1 MQTLFH
7 SLVPV
12 VVLGFAVL
20 PAYGQSLPGSG
31 ALPVRSAVT
40 IALANSLQL
49 QAARSAVNVA
59 EHQISEAYSGV
70 FPQLSL
76 EASYRRF
83 ADGVE
88 QLLECSEPAP
98 QDEDQRRGWN
108 CPDYNKTVVRESQGS
123 IDNLWSAGLR
133 LNQAVLDMR
142 VFSGLEAAQELRALR
157 GEELRGAAQQLV
169 DLVRRRYFAAL
180 LAQERERLT
189 EQSIARLQ
197 QTLRETRARY
207 REGFAS
213 EHEVLRLD
221 VQIGNLE
228 ANLLQA
234 RNQITAAHGALL
246 VALGEDPLQA
256 VTLQGTLSELRLSG
270 GPANSAANAE
280 LLAVAGAERLTAAD
294 TEELRRNAMTD
305 RSDLRQRRSTEN
317 LSALQ
322 LSVQEAAYLPTIRAS
337 ANADF
342 TSSDEDYDAEYGI
355 PPRGEPGGPF
365 TQWQLSASIGLSVQW
380 QLFGG
385 FGHDARVAQRREEV
399 RQAGALLRQSELE
412 TRYQVSTMISSLH
425 EARARAASQVR
436 SIEQAERSYAIAAA
450 RYGEGVGSQLD
461 VTAAESTL
469 LESQFSYAQ
478 AVHDYLAAAS
488 QLEVAVGQV
497 PLAALTPALAG
508 AAR

>member
-1 MQTLFH
+1 MLTLFR
-7 SLVPV
+7 SLVAAV
-12 VVLGFAVL
+12 ALGFAVL

-31 ALPVRSAVT
+31 ALPLRSAVT
-40 IALANSLQL
+40 IALANSVQIE
-49 QAARSAVNVA
+49 AARLAVNIA

-70 FPQLSL
+70 FPRVSL
-76 EASYRRF
+76 EASYRRN

-88 QLLECSEPAP
+88 QVF
-98 QDEDQRRGWN
+98 DGD
-108 CPDYNKTVVRESQGS
+108 KTEVMESQS
-123 IDNLWSAGLR
+123 IDNAWSAGLR

-142 VFSGLEAAQELRALR
+142 VFSGLEAAQELRELR
-157 GEELRGAAQQLV
+157 GEELRGAALQLV

-180 LAQERERLT
+180 LAQERELLT

-213 EHEVLRLD
+213 EDEVLRLE
-221 VQIGNLE
+221 VQIANLE

-234 RNQITAAHGALL
+234 RNQIAAAHGALL
-246 VALGEDPLQA
+246 VALGQDPLQA

-270 GPANSAANAE
+270 AAANSAANAD
-280 LLAVAGAERLTAAD
+280 LLAVAGAERLAAAG
-294 TEELRRNAMTD
+294 TEELRRSAMTD
-305 RSDLRQRRSTEN
+305 RSDLRQIRAAET
-317 LSALQ
+317 LAGLQ
-322 LSVQEAAYLPTIRAS
+322 LDVQEAAYLPTISAS

-342 TSSDEDYDAEYGI
+342 TSADEDFDREYGI
-355 PPRGEPGGPF
+355 PSGRDGSEDKW
-365 TQWQLSASIGLSVQW
+365 TQWQLSASIGLSLQW
-380 QLFGG
+380 QIFGG

-399 RQAGALLRQSELE
+399 RQANARLRQSELE
-412 TRYQVSTMISSLH
+412 MRYQVSTMIGSLH
-425 EARARAASQVR
+425 EAQARAASRLR

-450 RYGEGVGSQLD
+450 RYREGVGSQLD

-478 AVHDYLAAAS
+478 AAHDYLAAAS

-497 PLAALTPALAG
+497 PLAALAPAAAG
-508 AAR
+508 EQG

>member
-31 ALPVRSAVT
+31 ALPLRSAVS

-88 QLLECSEPAP
+88 QLLECGDQAP
-98 QDEDQRRGWN
+98 QDEDQRRGWT

-213 EHEVLRLD
+213 EDEVLRLD
-221 VQIGNLE
+221 VQIANLE
-228 ANLLQA
+228 ANLLRA

-256 VTLQGTLSELRLSG
+256 VTLQGTLSELRLNG
-270 GPANSAANAE
+270 GPANSAANAD

-294 TEELRRNAMTD
+294 TEELRRSAMTD

-355 PPRGEPGGPF
+355 PPRGAGDPF

-412 TRYQVSTMISSLH
+412 TRYQVSTMIGSLH

-469 LESQFSYAQ
+469 LESQFNYAQ

-497 PLAALTPALAG
+497 PLAALAPAPAG